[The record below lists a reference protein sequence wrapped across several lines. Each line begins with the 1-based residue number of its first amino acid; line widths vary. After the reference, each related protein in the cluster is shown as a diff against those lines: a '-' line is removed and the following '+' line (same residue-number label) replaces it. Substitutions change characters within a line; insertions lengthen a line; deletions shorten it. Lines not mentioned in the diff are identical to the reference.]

1 MRKEF
6 KVICIKD
13 FKPNEEFKGRLTKGK
28 VYTAMESII
37 YGNTH
42 YVILG
47 DDTFANAHFYKEN
60 FEILRDHNID
70 NII

>member
-1 MRKEF
+1 
-6 KVICIKD
+6 
-13 FKPNEEFKGRLTKGK
+13 
-28 VYTAMESII
+28 MESII